1 MRNLSKVSIVLAIAS
16 FVACKPSISPEQKQQ
31 DNYPMDTIGFVQEF
45 STTEDTVIEDLTSPS
60 IKIEIYDNHIK
71 VESGNVNTT
80 FEDVDL
86 SRILL
91 RRSESGLISYL
102 QVNNSI
108 LFQESKQHDTRHSYL
123 YITDNIIKIQKGNTI
138 DGIIADHPDM
148 VLSRKSLTNCNQ
160 FLHRGLQVGD
170 LVKLKCN

>member
-31 DNYPMDTIGFVQEF
+31 DTYPVDTIGFVQEF

-108 LFQESKQHDTRHSYL
+108 LFQESRQHDTRHSYL
-123 YITDNIIKIQKGNTI
+123 YITDNIIKMGRNLVRPDFRHHARRSKGIREESIT
-138 DGIIADHPDM
+138 DVQEESEKTA
-148 VLSRKSLTNCNQ
+148 
-160 FLHRGLQVGD
+160 
-170 LVKLKCN
+170 